1 LSLWIKKSPTR
12 LAATPIAVQPQPQL
26 CCHNWNSGH
35 RHASPPPRP
44 SKRDHASMETVR
56 RSAAIILLVAT
67 VLASLHVGKVTG
79 AYDEWQYLLIRLLDS
94 QQLRSASRNLV
105 TPNSGEEVLPPLV
118 REMLALLRKHDIFE
132 YAISPEISAGGVLP
146 QRLIESAFPKRM
158 MPTAHYL
165 LALAEEP
172 LPPTCR
178 RLDAEGG
185 VEVAAC
191 D

>member
-1 LSLWIKKSPTR
+1 
-12 LAATPIAVQPQPQL
+12 
-26 CCHNWNSGH
+26 
-35 RHASPPPRP
+35 
-44 SKRDHASMETVR
+44 METVR